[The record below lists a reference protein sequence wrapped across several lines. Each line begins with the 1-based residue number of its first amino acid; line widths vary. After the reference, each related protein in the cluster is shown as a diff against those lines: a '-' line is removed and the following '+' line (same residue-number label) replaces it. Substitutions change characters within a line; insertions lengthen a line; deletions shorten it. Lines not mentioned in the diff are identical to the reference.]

1 MATAKLPPTA
11 LSEADFLLHYD
22 ASLYDRFSVT
32 VDVVLLSAHERCLHT
47 LLVRRDEHPHK
58 GRFALPGG
66 FVGAKEDLASAAARV
81 CKTKAGI
88 VDVFLE
94 QLYTFGETDRDPRL
108 RVISVAYYA
117 LIPHAQLVALAPKK
131 TGTTMATLHVPWTGE
146 AGGPISTSD
155 ENGSMLALAFDHGSI
170 LGLAVKRLRGKL
182 SYTPVALA
190 LLNPTFTLLDLQR
203 VHESILGRS
212 LNKDS
217 FRRKILSSDWVRS
230 SGKLQA
236 GVGHRPAEL
245 YCPSPTCHSL
255 AR

>member
-1 MATAKLPPTA
+1 MEFTYEYEKPVLAVDAVVFGFDYGDLKI
-11 LSEADFLLHYD
+11 LLIKRG
-22 ASLYDRFSVT
+22 LEPFI
-32 VDVVLLSAHERCLHT
+32 
-47 LLVRRDEHPHK
+47 
-58 GRFALPGG
+58 GQWALPGG
-66 FVGAKEDLASAAARV
+66 FVRKGESPDRAVRRELAEE
-81 CKTKAGI
+81 TGI
-88 VDVFLE
+88 AQEVFLE
-94 QLYTFGETDRDPRL
+94 QLYTFGETNRDPRL

-146 AGGPISTSD
+146 AGGPVSTSD

-190 LLNPTFTLLDLQR
+190 LLNPTFTLFDLQR
-203 VHESILGRS
+203 VHEAILGRS